1 MIIPTNLIADPT
13 IIQGLIDG
21 SLVRYGGVIRNAAGT
36 EQGGQIVRHLTESS
50 GFTNQLM
57 NLPFSPV
64 MGSASLATN
73 AIGHATTF
81 NQLVGLQQT
90 ASSILG
96 FSQIAA
102 GASVLNLGVSIAGFA
117 YMGYKLHQTQKA
129 INNLQKSMD
138 AGFNRVEERLDQLS
152 GQLAYLHLLVEDSRQ
167 KQQDLH
173 NAITDLHKA
182 LLIQKI
188 ADLQAE
194 LETLKRFPNDSP
206 KAPLKTAA
214 SVRLFLASQAM
225 QAPLQDEANTLMLV
239 DVSTQGWAVATATE
253 ANLLLQHGYIED
265 AQEMLDL
272 EVPRFQ
278 EHANHWAKTLLNTE
292 RSELATAQRF
302 ATPYFQ
308 DKITSERVQR
318 IIAISPSDNNLSS
331 EKAYQKRLDAKVELT
346 MTRTQPYIT
355 EQWKHRQLALAEYLD
370 TLSELSSRLD
380 SLRDFAQLC
389 AEQDVSSS
397 HDLLPDEKAKPGLY
411 LLPNNHASGERMTF
425 NSL

>member
-1 MIIPTNLIADPT
+1 MIIPTNLITDPT

-36 EQGGQIVRHLTESS
+36 EQGGQIVRHLTEAS
-50 GFTNQLM
+50 GLTNQLM
-57 NLPFSPV
+57 NLPFSPIT
-64 MGSASLATN
+64 GSASLATN
-73 AIGHATTF
+73 AVGHAATF
-81 NQLVGLQQT
+81 NQLVGIDHKLMGLQQT

-167 KQQDLH
+167 KQQELQE
-173 NAITDLHKA
+173 AITNLHKA
-182 LLIQKI
+182 FLIQKI
-188 ADLQAE
+188 AELQAE

-206 KAPLKTAA
+206 KDALKTAA
-214 SVRLFLASQAM
+214 NVRFFLSSQAT
-225 QAPLQDEANTLMLV
+225 QAPLQDDANTLMLV

-253 ANLLLQHGYIED
+253 ANLLLQHGYIQQ
-265 AQEMLDL
+265 AQEMLNQQ
-272 EVPRFQ
+272 VPCFQ
-278 EHANHWAKTLLNTE
+278 EHANNWADTLLNTE

-308 DKITSERVQR
+308 DEITWERVQR
-318 IIAISPSDNNLSS
+318 IIDISPRDNSLSS
-331 EKAYQKRLDAKVELT
+331 EKAYQKRLDAEVELK

-370 TLSELSSRLD
+370 TLSELSARLD
-380 SLRDFAQLC
+380 SLREFAQLC
-389 AEQDVSSS
+389 KEQGVTSS
-397 HDLLPDEKAKPGLY
+397 HDLLPDNHAKPGIY
-411 LLPNNHASGERMTF
+411 LLPV
-425 NSL
+425 NS